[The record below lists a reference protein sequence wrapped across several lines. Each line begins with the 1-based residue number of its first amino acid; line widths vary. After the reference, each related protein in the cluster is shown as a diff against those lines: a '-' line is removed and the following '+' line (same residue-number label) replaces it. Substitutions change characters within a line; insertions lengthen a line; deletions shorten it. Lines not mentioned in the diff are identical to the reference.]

1 MRPAAHALAQP
12 GPSARRTGLH
22 WQTLTSTLIPSEG
35 QRRQPGAA
43 GAAAFAGHGRRW
55 FVQVCAFGVGLGGP
69 AARAQVAKAF
79 DLDALMALLA
89 QRKSGEARFTEER
102 TVTGFDSPL
111 RASGTLSFT
120 APDRF
125 ARQTLEPRRE
135 RMEVVGNQ
143 VRLERGGR
151 VRQMTLDAVPELAA
165 LADGLRGTLAGNAA
179 LLRKHFDVRVA
190 GQASLWTL
198 TLSPRDSALAAQVRQ
213 LQLVG
218 AGADLRTVE
227 LSMAANERSLMI
239 IEPMPNAAAAPAAAR
254 AGATTAPAAG
264 LPAVAPQA
272 PQVPSAPPQPAAP
285 AASR

>member
-1 MRPAAHALAQP
+1 MPALAT
-12 GPSARRTGLH
+12 RRH
-22 WQTLTSTLIPSEG
+22 WLALAALV
-35 QRRQPGAA
+35 AA
-43 GAAAFAGHGRRW
+43 GSLADRAAAQATG
-55 FVQVCAFGVGLGGP
+55 
-69 AARAQVAKAF
+69 AF

-151 VRQMTLDAVPELAA
+151 VRQMALDAVPELAA
-165 LADGLRGTLAGNAA
+165 LVEGLRGTLSGNGA

-190 GQASLWTL
+190 GQARLWTL
-198 TLSPRDSALAAQVRQ
+198 TLTPRDSALAAQVRL
-213 LQLVG
+213 LQIVG
-218 AGADLRTVE
+218 TAGDLRTVE
-227 LSMAANERSLMI
+227 LQMAGGERSLMT
-239 IEPMPNAAAAPAAAR
+239 IEPTVATAGTPGTASASNSSGASASGTTGPSTGSATAAR
-254 AGATTAPAAG
+254 
-264 LPAVAPQA
+264 
-272 PQVPSAPPQPAAP
+272 PAAP
-285 AASR
+285 SAASR